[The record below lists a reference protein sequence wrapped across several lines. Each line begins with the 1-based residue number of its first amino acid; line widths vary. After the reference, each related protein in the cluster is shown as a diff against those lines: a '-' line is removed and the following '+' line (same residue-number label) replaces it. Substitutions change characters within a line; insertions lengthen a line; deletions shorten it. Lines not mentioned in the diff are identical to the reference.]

1 MTASAGERP
10 GHSVGWVGRLRDPN
24 IPERGSG
31 ERNHRGRQSY
41 LLEFSGRAKGK
52 TTALTATATANINFY
67 ITVQMSSLY
76 MLLRVTDYSYRIR
89 KCMYVNNIHARLYFI
104 RAHLRRK
111 ISV

>member
-52 TTALTATATANINFY
+52 TTAY
-67 ITVQMSSLY
+67 H
-76 MLLRVTDYSYRIR
+76 D
-89 KCMYVNNIHARLYFI
+89 H
-104 RAHLRRK
+104 
-111 ISV
+111 